1 VTEPGAAHLPGGG
14 AGFKWL
20 AALAVLVLVAGVG
33 WFGYQRGQLS
43 AGRDAAADASE
54 RQGLTDKAGRLDA
67 ENRRLNARV
76 AELEMA
82 RRLDRDAYGQIERT
96 LGDLQAQLAR
106 QTDDLAFYRSIVSP
120 ADGIQGLRIQ
130 RLQVAQGA
138 KPREFLL
145 KLTLVQAMKH
155 ENVIAGLAQIE
166 LNGMQGDRP
175 TRYTVGDLLGKPGA
189 RLPFSLRYFQTIE
202 ETVTLPEGF
211 EVFETEVTV
220 TSGRLRFP
228 MQQSFPWKVGGEP
241 ALGTP
246 PAEG

>member
-1 VTEPGAAHLPGGG
+1 LTDPAAARLPGGG
-14 AGFKWL
+14 AGFRWL
-20 AALAVLVLVAGVG
+20 AALVVVVMMAGVG
-33 WFGYQRGQLS
+33 WFAYQRGQLS
-43 AGRDAAADASE
+43 AGRDATADANE
-54 RQGLTDKAGRLDA
+54 RQALADKAARLDA

-96 LGDLQAQLAR
+96 LGDLQSQLAR

-130 RLQVAQGA
+130 RLEVAQGA
-138 KPREFLL
+138 KPREFVLR
-145 KLTLVQAMKH
+145 LTLVQAMKH

-166 LNGMQGDRP
+166 VNGMQGDKP
-175 TRYTVGDLLGKPGA
+175 TRYTVGDLQGKPGA

-202 ETVTLPEGF
+202 ESVTLPEGF
-211 EVFETEVTV
+211 EAFETQVTV
-220 TSGRLRFP
+220 TSGKLRFP
-228 MQQSFPWKVGGEP
+228 MQQSFPWKVGSEP
-241 ALGTP
+241 ALGAR